1 MSDINMNNQ
10 YAPAQPQFNAPV
22 AAKKKPLPTKLIA
35 IVAAVAAIILLIAL
49 LGNGVPGKVE
59 EELEDKIQDTYGYKI
74 KGLDVEK
81 KVSSDGVSFYVIT
94 GQFKGEVEDD
104 EEFENYEDYKG
115 GYFMASAYKYKDEVC
130 VSLGGI
136 FEKDDKDDLKDEIE
150 EMMEDYDSDAKEET
164 KEFLSEIAE
173 FIKEDDMDLDEAIAA
188 ALFSQIDF

>member
-104 EEFENYEDYKG
+104 EEFESYEDYKG
-115 GYFMASAYKYKDEVC
+115 GYFKASAYKYKDEVC

>member
-104 EEFENYEDYKG
+104 EEFERYEDYKG
-115 GYFMASAYKYKDEVC
+115 GYFQASAYKYKDEVC